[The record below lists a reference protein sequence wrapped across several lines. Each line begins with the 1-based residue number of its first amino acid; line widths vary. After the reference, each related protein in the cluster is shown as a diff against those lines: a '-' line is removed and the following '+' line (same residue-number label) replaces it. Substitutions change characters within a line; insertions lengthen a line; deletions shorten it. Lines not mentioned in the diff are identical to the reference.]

1 MLTCKQRAT
10 LQISYSSLLFL
21 QPLTL
26 IWGPLWSRPFVN
38 MNRHFNGKSLLERP
52 YFTRLFAPL
61 KTAPRLYETTLTG
74 NFSFLLSPKCAYECV
89 VRKLTGKLRDA
100 YAPLVEGCCK
110 AILVAISSNVDELK
124 SGTGMLEGFPPV
136 LLPSDFNDADTDIRS
151 LAFLSRL
158 TETLHTSSF
167 DSDLGCD
174 AISSSISK
182 FYIFCGTEHVIL
194 MLPHQ
199 TFMAASRCYANSP
212 SPDGEVP

>member
-1 MLTCKQRAT
+1 
-10 LQISYSSLLFL
+10 
-21 QPLTL
+21 
-26 IWGPLWSRPFVN
+26 

-136 LLPSDFNDADTDIRS
+136 PSDHNDADTDIRS

-158 TETLHTSSF
+158 TETLHTSPF

-182 FYIFCGTEHVIL
+182 FYIFCGTEHVVL

-199 TFMAASRCYANSP
+199 TFVAASRYYANSP
-212 SPDGEVP
+212 SPNGEVP